1 MLMLI
6 RNASF
11 VHIVNR
17 VLCVII
23 PPDFHIAKSDVIR
36 IVTSILQEYS
46 GTSASVLAVLIGHEK
61 S

>member
-1 MLMLI
+1 MLHLYI
-6 RNASF
+6 LLT
-11 VHIVNR
+11 

-23 PPDFHIAKSDVIR
+23 PPDFHIVKSDVIR